1 MLHMKNLS
9 HIVFLGVIAAIFI
22 SVPVLTLMEDQ
33 SSISYYEQRRLTAFP
48 TFSTTAIRDGTYF
61 SDIDS
66 FLSDRLCGRDSIAHS
81 LNHAAQRGRD
91 ASEQRRA

>member
-1 MLHMKNLS
+1 MKNLS

-48 TFSTTAIRDGTYF
+48 TFS
-61 SDIDS
+61 
-66 FLSDRLCGRDSIAHS
+66 C
-81 LNHAAQRGRD
+81 
-91 ASEQRRA
+91 